1 MIVYIALIAWVLVS
15 SLAPVNSVLKNRFVS
30 YGILL
35 SLIAL
40 LIASIPFNDFYKGD
54 MPRYIDALTV
64 MSNLSFLDS
73 LRYFGWEPLFTFM
86 QWIFAKVSLNGYLYI
101 IYIAILYIFLYYLI
115 SKHLF
120 YSWQRVFFFFSYLS
134 LTFFYDYLFNGTRQ
148 GFAMAFILL
157 AVAIWNNN
165 NARRKKV
172 KIVLSLIA
180 AVLFHTSALPVVL
193 LILVLMLTKIKLNK
207 LIFVWVFFSILFL
220 TGLNSLISELPF
232 LGGVEYLAVY
242 NDNDLIR
249 QFGEVNKGNFFVLSL
264 LIIIVSLILYYKVP
278 LEETKRT
285 IYLNFIKVYIITNTL
300 FLAFGFIAYSN
311 RIATF
316 SWIFIPLLIIYPVLH
331 SKVNARYYLF
341 AMVLAIAIIGFVT
354 SAYDIF
360 SLNLYK

>member
-1 MIVYIALIAWVLVS
+1 MIVYIALIAWILIS

-30 YGILL
+30 YGFLL
-35 SLIAL
+35 SFVAL
-40 LIASIPFNDFYKGD
+40 LLVSIPFNDFSEGD
-54 MPRYIDALTV
+54 MPRYIDALSV
-64 MSNLSFLDS
+64 MSNLSYLDS

-86 QWIFAKVSLNGYLYI
+86 QWIFAQASLDSHLYI
-101 IYIAILYIFLYYLI
+101 IYIAILYIILYHLI
-115 SKHLF
+115 SKNLF

-157 AVAIWNNN
+157 AVAIWNNSDT
-165 NARRKKV
+165 RKKKF
-172 KIVLSLIA
+172 KIFLSFVA

-193 LILVLMLTKIKLNK
+193 LILVLMFTKIKLNK
-207 LIFVWVFFSILFL
+207 LIFVWVLFSILFL

-249 QFGEVNKGNFFVLSL
+249 QFGEVNKVNFFVLSL

-285 IYLNFIKVYIITNTL
+285 IYLNFIKVYILTNTL

-354 SAYDIF
+354 SAYDVF
-360 SLNLYK
+360 SLNPL